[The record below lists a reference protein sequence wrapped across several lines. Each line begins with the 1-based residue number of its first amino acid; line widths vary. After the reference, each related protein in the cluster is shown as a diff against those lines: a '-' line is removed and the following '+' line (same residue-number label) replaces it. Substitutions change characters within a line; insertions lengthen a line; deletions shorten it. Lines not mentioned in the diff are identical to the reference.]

1 VVLTVSRRKIKGYML
16 FAACLVA
23 TLLSIA
29 GLVILLLDAFTDGL
43 PWLDLQFINS
53 LPSYRPEK
61 AGIKAALIGSVW
73 IIGLT
78 ALFSF
83 PIGVAAAIYL
93 EEYAPRSWF
102 TSFINVNIANL
113 AGVPSIVYGLLGI
126 GLFVYFLAL
135 GRSILAGALTMSL
148 LILPIIIVASR
159 EAIRSVPRA
168 YREGAYALG
177 ATKWQV
183 TKEIVLPSAFPGIL
197 TGTIL
202 ALSRAIGEAA
212 PMIAVAALAYI
223 NFIPTSPFD
232 SFTVVPIQIYNW
244 VSNPI
249 HEFQNLA
256 AAGIIVLLA
265 VLLTMNSIAI
275 YIRYRY
281 QRRGR

>member
-1 VVLTVSRRKIKGYML
+1 MIPGRKVKEHAL
-16 FAACLVA
+16 FIICSIA
-23 TLLSIA
+23 TLLSMA
-29 GLVILLLDAFTDGL
+29 GLIILLLDAFADGL
-43 PWLDLQFINS
+43 PWLDFQFLNS
-53 LPSYRPEK
+53 LPSHYPDK

-73 IIGLT
+73 IVGLT

-83 PIGVAAAIYL
+83 PIGVAAALYL
-93 EEYAPRSWF
+93 EEYAPRNWF

-126 GLFVYFLAL
+126 GLFVESLTL
-135 GRSILAGALTMSL
+135 GRSILAGALTMTL

-159 EAIRSVPRA
+159 EAIRSVPKA

-177 ATKWQV
+177 ATRWQV
-183 TKEIVLPSAFPGIL
+183 TREIVLPSALPGIL

-212 PMIAVAALAYI
+212 PMITIAALAYI
-223 NFIPTSPFD
+223 NFVPTSPFD
-232 SFTVVPIQIYNW
+232 RFTVMPIQIYNW

-249 HEFQNLA
+249 REFHHLA
-256 AAGIIVLLA
+256 AAGIIVLLG
-265 VLLTMNSIAI
+265 VLLSMNSIAI

-281 QRRGR
+281 QKRVR

>member
-1 VVLTVSRRKIKGYML
+1 MIFGRKVREHVLFVV
-16 FAACLVA
+16 CLIA

-29 GLVILLLDAFTDGL
+29 GLIILLLDAFADGL

-53 LPSYRPEK
+53 FPSHHPEK

-73 IIGLT
+73 IVGLT

-83 PIGVAAAIYL
+83 PIGVAAALYL
-93 EEYAPRSWF
+93 EEYAPKNWF
-102 TSFINVNIANL
+102 TLFINVNISNL

-126 GLFVYFLAL
+126 GLFVESLAL
-135 GRSILAGALTMSL
+135 GRSILAGALTMTL
-148 LILPIIIVASR
+148 LILPIVIVASR

-177 ATKWQV
+177 ATRWQV
-183 TKEIVLPSAFPGIL
+183 TREIVFPSALPGIL

-202 ALSRAIGEAA
+202 ALSRAMGEAA
-212 PMIAVAALAYI
+212 PMIALAALAYI
-223 NFIPTSPFD
+223 NFPPTSPLD
-232 SFTVVPIQIYNW
+232 RFTVMPIQIYNW

-249 HEFQNLA
+249 REFHSLA

-265 VLLTMNSIAI
+265 VLLSMNSVAI

-281 QRRGR
+281 QKRVR